1 MANIKIPKGWEI
13 PENRATSES
22 DYINRR
28 KFIKDLGI
36 VGAGTLSL
44 FGTNAC
50 AQDDRVAKQLEPYQ
64 TQKLEFKKNPDF
76 TVKRKQTEEIVAAT
90 YNNFYEF
97 TSSKSTVWRRVERFK
112 TRPWEIEISGLV
124 EKPMTLDVDDLI
136 KMMPLEERIYRFRC
150 VETWAMVVP
159 WIGFPV
165 KALLDRFEPTGAAKF
180 VEFTTLHRPS
190 EMRGQRSFFSGI
202 DWPYVEGLRLDEAYH
217 PLAIF
222 AVGMYGK
229 VLPNQNGA
237 PLRLV
242 VPWKY
247 GFKSIKSIM
256 RVRLT
261 GRRPA
266 TTWNALQ
273 PREYGFYANVN
284 PTVDHPRWSQASERR
299 LPSTLFSPNRMETR
313 MFNGYEEVAPLYAGM
328 DLRRNY

>member
-1 MANIKIPKGWEI
+1 MTNIKIPKGWEI
-13 PENRATSES
+13 PENRVTSES

-28 KFIKDLGI
+28 KFIKDLGL

-44 FGTNAC
+44 FGTSAC

-64 TQKLEFKKNPDF
+64 TQKLEHKKNTDF

-159 WIGFPV
+159 WVGFPM
-165 KALLDRFEPTGAAKF
+165 KALLEKVQPTSDAKY
-180 VEFTTLHRPS
+180 VQMTT
-190 EMRGQRSFFSGI
+190 FF
-202 DWPYVEGLRLDEAYH
+202 DPKVARQQNDPNLPWPYLEGLTLAEAMND
-217 PLAIF
+217 LTLLV
-222 AVGMYGK
+222 VGIYGHI
-229 VLPNQNGA
+229 LPPQHGA
-237 PLRLV
+237 PIRLI

-247 GFKSIKSIM
+247 GFKSIKSI
-256 RVRLT
+256 VSIELT
-261 GRRPA
+261 KKKPRNF
-266 TTWNALQ
+266 WNVIL
-273 PREYGFYANVN
+273 PREYGFEANVN
-284 PTVDHPRWSQASERR
+284 PNVPHPRWSQATEWMIGTMERH
-299 LPSTLFSPNRMETR
+299 PTLIY
-313 MFNGYEEVAPLYAGM
+313 NGYGDAVAHLYK
-328 DLRRNY
+328 